1 MSDIAKTSEL
11 NFQVGLD
18 ADNIPVDIQWSA
30 QENGKG
36 QIQSAKGMLISLF
49 DRDSRDTFKID
60 LWTKDMQVGEM
71 DRFMYH
77 TLRALGDTYYKA
89 TQNEG
94 LANEFQRFVQFFGEK
109 TEVIPPPSAQSGQ

>member
-1 MSDIAKTSEL
+1 
-11 NFQVGLD
+11 
-18 ADNIPVDIQWSA
+18 
-30 QENGKG
+30 
-36 QIQSAKGMLISLF
+36 
-49 DRDSRDTFKID
+49 
-60 LWTKDMQVGEM
+60 MQVGEM